1 MIEHGNLP
9 SDSLPPGGNCWD
21 GVVAGILFVQVS
33 GICNV
38 GACVRESADK
48 VDGALEASRDG
59 MRALWISLAVLGV
72 TAAVQAGIV
81 V

>member
-1 MIEHGNLP
+1 M
-9 SDSLPPGGNCWD
+9 
-21 GVVAGILFVQVS
+21 
-33 GICNV
+33 
-38 GACVRESADK
+38 RESADK